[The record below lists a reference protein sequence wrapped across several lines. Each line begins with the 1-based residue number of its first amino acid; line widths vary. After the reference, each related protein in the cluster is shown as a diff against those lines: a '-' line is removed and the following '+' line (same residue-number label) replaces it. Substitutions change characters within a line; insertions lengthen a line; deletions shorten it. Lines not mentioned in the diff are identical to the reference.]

1 MAFRESVEDIPNNN
15 NNNISLTRS
24 KRRKISIDPAAE
36 SALSSIKKNAEPTK
50 FNQIIKPNSAPSRF
64 FSLHD
69 LWLLFRKWDSVDQ
82 TVPTLSG
89 WLINIRKK
97 HSTNLIKTTKT
108 YLPPILSKVTDFS
121 SIQKYIE
128 YLQSLAHSVKMPY
141 TNLTL
146 DAGAA
151 INAYKFLWNTSDMYD
166 HVIIHLGIFPF
177 YQRKFS
183 GKIFLFL

>member
-166 HVIIHLGIFPF
+166 HVIINL
-177 YQRKFS
+177 
-183 GKIFLFL
+183 